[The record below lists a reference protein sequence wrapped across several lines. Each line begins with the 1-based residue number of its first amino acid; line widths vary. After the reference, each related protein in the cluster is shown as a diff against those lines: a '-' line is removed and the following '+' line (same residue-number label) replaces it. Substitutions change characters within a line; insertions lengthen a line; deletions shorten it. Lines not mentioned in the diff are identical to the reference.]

1 MNLQET
7 RENLLQQL
15 QQAQTQAVMIQGA
28 IQLLDQQIAEE
39 EQPEETTPEDD
50 G

>member
-7 RENLLQQL
+7 RENLLQQM
-15 QQAQTQAVMIQGA
+15 QQAQTQAVMLQGA

-39 EQPEETTPEDD
+39 EQPEEPTPEDD